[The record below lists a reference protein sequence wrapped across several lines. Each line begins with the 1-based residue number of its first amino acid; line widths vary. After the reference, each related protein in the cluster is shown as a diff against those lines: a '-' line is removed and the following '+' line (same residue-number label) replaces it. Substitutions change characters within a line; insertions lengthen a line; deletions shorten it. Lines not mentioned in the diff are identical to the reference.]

1 MYCSAVVFQKSV
13 RLRDYI
19 ELCKPRVV
27 LLMILTSMV
36 GMFLTPAH
44 VFSWVLFLWGNL
56 GIGLVACGAAA
67 FNHLMDQRIDR
78 LMIRTQR
85 RPIAQGKIS
94 TTQAI
99 LFAMALSILGTTV
112 LVLYVNV
119 LTALLTALTLMGYA
133 VIYTL
138 FLKYKTPQNIVIGGL
153 AGAAPPLLGW
163 VAMTGHV
170 DPAAILLM
178 LIIFVW
184 TPPHFWALAIYRV
197 DEYAKADVPM
207 LPVTHGIA
215 LTKRHIVLYTAA
227 LFAVTLLP
235 FVIGMSGWVYL
246 VVVTLLNG
254 RFLQWCVRFVKT
266 DDPRVA
272 FCVFK
277 FSITYLMV
285 LFLALLVDHL
295 AQLIFYS

>member
-1 MYCSAVVFQKSV
+1 MYFSAVVSQKSAK
-13 RLRDYI
+13 LRDYI

-44 VFSWVLFLWGNL
+44 TFSWMLFLWGNV

-67 FNHLMDQRIDR
+67 FNHVMDQHIDR

-85 RPIAQGKIS
+85 RPIVQGKMS
-94 TTQAI
+94 ATQAI
-99 LFAMALSILGTTV
+99 LFAMVLSVLGTAV
-112 LVLYVNV
+112 LVFYVNV
-119 LTALLTALTLMGYA
+119 LTALLTVLTLIGYA

-138 FLKYKTPQNIVIGGL
+138 FLKYQTPQNIVIGGL

-197 DEYAKADVPM
+197 EEYATADVPM

-215 LTKRHIVLYTAA
+215 LTKRHILLYTVA
-227 LFAVTLLP
+227 LSAVTLLP
-235 FVIGMSGWVYL
+235 FAIGMSGWIYL
-246 VVVTLLNG
+246 VAATVLNG
-254 RFLQWCVRFVKT
+254 RFLQWCIRLIKT

-272 FCVFK
+272 LCVFK
-277 FSITYLMV
+277 FSITYLMG
-285 LFLALLVDHL
+285 LFLALLVDHVG
-295 AQLIFYS
+295 